1 MEGMVKLNAF
11 LRRLLKAR
19 FLVLLLIA
27 LPIGVFSL
35 VLNDSRQFIIP
46 VEESAKAFAAA
57 AGPRA
62 DLGATQIG
70 GLVIET
76 PVPGETPRL
85 AAAPAGVP
93 ALLPDLTPSGIRVLA
108 LAQPRDLPQQ
118 SYSPDQ
124 TIRLPSGRGLP
135 GIQQGNPLNGGSVGT
150 LGPSPTPTD
159 TGGPSGIPEPES
171 WALMLFGSAIIAQA
185 LRRKG
190 LLGRGK
196 LAAEA

>member
-1 MEGMVKLNAF
+1 MKLNAF

-19 FLVLLLIA
+19 FFVLLLIV
-27 LPIGVFSL
+27 LPMGVFSL

-62 DLGATQIG
+62 DLGATRIG

-76 PVPGETPRL
+76 PVPGEEPRFVAPPTGTP
-85 AAAPAGVP
+85 AA
-93 ALLPDLTPSGIRVLA
+93 LPDLTPSGIRVLA
-108 LAQPRDLPQQ
+108 LAQPGDLPQQ

-124 TIRLPSGRGLP
+124 TIRLPAGRGLP
-135 GIQQGNPLNGGSVGT
+135 GIQQGSPLTGGSVGT

-171 WALMLFGSAIIAQA
+171 WALMLFGSAVIAQA
-185 LRRKG
+185 LRRKSA
-190 LLGRGK
+190 LGRAK
-196 LAAEA
+196 SAAHA